1 MGKTKTTIEKKRV
14 FLIDDS
20 GYTGNFLRE
29 VFRGTE
35 IFLSGQA
42 FSLKEALR
50 KYPQSLSSIV
60 LLDTTIPDAEVIDV
74 IRALK
79 SINPDVRIILMGPL
93 LHLPLIQELLGR
105 EADSFIFKPIET
117 RALFAVLRSFYPISD
132 LKLSK
137 SKIIAILYSGFFQE
151 LRRYLLPSL
160 VDSYQEITLEAYSKA
175 DLNGYLNIKFEPF
188 SFIPVPYVRGETL
201 KKRLGVFYKNVYRA
215 FCRRLGKRTTEGLF
229 TDAYHSFHYEY
240 RHILHGLDSEDLFP
254 PVDGF
259 YLEFVEPQIPRER
272 VILKGVAE
280 SKVSSISVI
289 PRENMLGH
297 SLETLEIYVVLSA
310 FDAVL
315 GPKVL
320 AAIPTPQGLTKKR
333 LISEIPQHMD
343 LVGTESEEPFLM
355 ISHNWATMNTLFTI
369 EDSSIRGGMRDY
381 MLSVAAYPAL
391 ETVITRISRL
401 NSVIRAVVMEVKT
414 ILISDGSSTEL
425 STDLLS
431 FLLDFQAEVTSY
443 LQFSE

>member
-1 MGKTKTTIEKKRV
+1 MGQTKATIEKKRV

-20 GYTGNFLRE
+20 SYTGNFLRE

-35 IFLSGQA
+35 FFLSGQA
-42 FSLKEALR
+42 HSLKEAMR
-50 KYPQSLSSIV
+50 KYPQSLSTLV

-79 SINPDVRIILMGPL
+79 AINPEVRIVLMGPL

-117 RALFAVLRSFYPISD
+117 RALFAVLRSFYPVSD
-132 LKLSK
+132 VKLSK

-151 LRRYLLPSL
+151 LRQYLLPSL
-160 VDSYQEITLEAYSKA
+160 VDSFQEITLDAYTKA
-175 DLNGYLNIKFEPF
+175 NLNGYLNLKFEPF
-188 SFIPVPYVRGETL
+188 SFIPVPYVRGKTL
-201 KKRLGVFYKNVYRA
+201 KRRLSKFYEEVFRA
-215 FCRRLGKRTTEGLF
+215 FCRRLGKKTAEGLF

-240 RHILHGLDSEDLFP
+240 RHILHSLGSEDLFP
-254 PVDGF
+254 TIDGF
-259 YLEFVEPQIPRER
+259 YLEFAEPQIPVEQTNGRAIR
-272 VILKGVAE
+272 E
-280 SKVSSISVI
+280 SKFSQISVTTQEQ
-289 PRENMLGH
+289 PLEHALEN
-297 SLETLEIYVVLSA
+297 LEIYVVLSA

-320 AAIPTPQGLTKKR
+320 AAIPTPQGLAKKR
-333 LISEIPQHMD
+333 LINDIPQNMD

-369 EDSSIRGGMRDY
+369 KDAGVRGGVREY
-381 MLSVAAYPAL
+381 MLSVAAHPAV
-391 ETVITRISRL
+391 EAVITRISRL
-401 NSVIRAVVMEVKT
+401 NSVIRAVVMEVKS
-414 ILISDGSSTEL
+414 ILNTEGF
-425 STDLLS
+425 STDLNPNLLS

-443 LQFSE
+443 LQFS